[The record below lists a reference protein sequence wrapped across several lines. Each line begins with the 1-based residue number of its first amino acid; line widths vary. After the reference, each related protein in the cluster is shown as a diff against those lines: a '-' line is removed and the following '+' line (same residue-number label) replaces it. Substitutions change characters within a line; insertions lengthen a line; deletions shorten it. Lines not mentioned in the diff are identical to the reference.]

1 MDLGIRNA
9 EGYYDLTVYEAI
21 KKISKEEE
29 IRKKLIYV
37 CSPFRGDEER
47 NIKRALRYC
56 QFVVAQGYVPIATH
70 LLFPQFMDDNDY
82 HERKIALNMAMTVLS
97 RCDEL
102 WNFGLNVS
110 DGMLSEIEKAKLLH
124 KKVRYFTRECKE
136 VRI

>member
-9 EGYYDLTVYEAI
+9 EGYYDLTVYEVI

-47 NIKRALRYC
+47 NIKRTLRYC
-56 QFVVAQGYVPIATH
+56 QFVVAQGCVPIATH
-70 LLFPQFMDDNDY
+70 LLFPQFMDDHDY

-102 WNFGLNVS
+102 WSFGLNVS
-110 DGMLSEIEKAKLLH
+110 DGMLSEIEKAKLLN
-124 KKVRYFTRECKE
+124 KKVRYFTRDCEE